1 MGKVKPVKKSR
12 SKTQKPPA
20 IDKLL
25 KPSIGVVLGLL
36 GYFFLKG
43 MKSEVRQ
50 NLNHMVTLT

>member
-1 MGKVKPVKKSR
+1 MPKVKPIKKSR

-25 KPSIGVVLGLL
+25 KPSVGVVLGLL

-43 MKSEVRQ
+43 MKSEVRPQ
-50 NLNHMVTLT
+50 KYKI